1 MKALLVVVGTKG
13 YRSTK
18 GVVRPKGVREGITE
32 DVTFELGHVKQLES
46 VLLDY

>member
-1 MKALLVVVGTKG
+1 MKL
-13 YRSTK
+13 
-18 GVVRPKGVREGITE
+18 KGVREGITE